1 MKKMNKKGFTIVEL
15 VIVIAVIGILA
26 TVLIP
31 TFGNVIKN
39 AQDESFRLAAR
50 NAFVEH
56 TATTP
61 ADLTADFIYVD
72 GDKYAVINDGKLDTT
87 TDDKGNVVVKIYD
100 SEAAALEAFKHEI
113 TKEDNK
119 TYVVTFAMGGNVAG
133 TKLYN
138 LGAATETEKTT

>member
-61 ADLTADFIYVD
+61 ADLAADFIYVD
-72 GDKYAVINDGKLDTT
+72 GDKFAAINDGKLVTSTVD
-87 TDDKGNVVVKIYD
+87 GQ
-100 SEAAALEAFKHEI
+100 E
-113 TKEDNK
+113 
-119 TYVVTFAMGGNVAG
+119 VVTIYTAYAD
-133 TKLYN
+133 
-138 LGAATETEKTT
+138 AATAAELGNAGEGKVWSTPAENFKGLFKPASENAPAPAPAG